1 MASYIEVGL
10 QHRKGNR
17 RMLYLCEQYKSA
29 HPDETGP
36 VDPDAVSAWAIAKGI
51 YRPEPF
57 DPQKQLRRSIRRA
70 LRNDYFEDPQGR
82 EVHTYHPE
90 MIQEHTAEGP
100 IWKSRWHRIF
110 EMPPELMR
118 ASGQLRRRGAFR
130 DVRQI
135 SIDFDSYND
144 NNVFK
149 TTVEKPDFNFNK
161 DLEEMMMPTEYPDEP
176 TLDDEDDQDGEGV

>member
-1 MASYIEVGL
+1 MASYTQIGL
-10 QHRKGNR
+10 QHRKGSR
-17 RMLYLCEQYKSA
+17 RMLYLCEQYKAA
-29 HPDETGP
+29 HPDQIGP
-36 VDPDAVSAWAIAKGI
+36 VDPDAVSTWALETGA
-51 YRPEPF
+51 YRPEPV
-57 DPQKQLRRSIRRA
+57 DPQKLLRRTIRGA

-90 MIQEHTAEGP
+90 MVQVHTADGV
-100 IWKSRWHRIF
+100 IWKSTWHRIF

-144 NNVFK
+144 NNIHKANVD
-149 TTVEKPDFNFNK
+149 KPDFNFNK
-161 DLEEMMMPTEYPDEP
+161 DLEEMMMPTEYPDEA
-176 TLDDEDDQDGEGV
+176 TLEDEDDQDI